1 MLFWKKNKKNEIVS
15 NETIPI
21 AKEEKPPDETEKP
34 EEPEVPVEP
43 EAPEEKS
50 QPHKKTSLDQ
60 QIFDGK
66 TKQEKPY
73 FSDYLFGIPS
83 QSIIDSST
91 VPKKSTPIFSEK
103 EIKNIPPPTTLP
115 PKKTRKKLNRN
126 TELKARFTNE
136 EIKIIEDKINKS
148 GLRKG
153 EFIRRSLLEQEIKE
167 RINTKEQIQS
177 TEALIELKSEIGK
190 VGGLLKAFI
199 KPNYNHNVSYEE
211 MQEIKKQLNELEKL
225 KLKIEKEVKKT
236 WQS

>member
-1 MLFWKKNKKNEIVS
+1 MLFWKKNKKNEVVS

-21 AKEEKPPDETEKP
+21 SKEEKL

-73 FSDYLFGIPS
+73 FSDYLSEIPS

-126 TELKARFTNE
+126 TELKARFTDE

-199 KPNYNHNVSYEE
+199 KPNYENPNVTYEE
-211 MQEIKKQLNELEKL
+211 MQAIKKQLNELEKL
-225 KLKIEKEVKKT
+225 KSKIEKEVKKT